1 MNCSVRTWLKKLVAH
16 SPWLKAILYMID
28 DLWRGVRLHFGQ
40 IKTSSGTTH
49 ATISIE
55 ESLRYIEEVFRDY
68 KLYGELASFRGVVAE
83 VGPGDNAGVALLM
96 RKEGCDQVDLID
108 RYFSLRDTQRQSV
121 IYDALSKKHQLAP
134 LKCGSTWNDDH
145 LMGITQNVGVSA
157 EEFFLDCAQ
166 SRGSVYD
173 VIVSR
178 SVLEHLYDPL
188 NALESMVSC
197 LKPGG
202 KMIHKI
208 DLRDHGMF
216 TPEHHEL
223 TFLRLQNG
231 FYRFMTQNS
240 GRPNRVLFHCYRERL
255 ERLQEAKLIN
265 YVALITRL
273 AGVGDLIPHQLPEKI
288 DADTWRRSERFVEE
302 YRPRVAQ
309 ELSQVASRD
318 LAITGIFLVAT
329 RTCQ

>member
-1 MNCSVRTWLKKLVAH
+1 
-16 SPWLKAILYMID
+16 MID
-28 DLWRGVRLHFGQ
+28 DLWWGVRLHFGQ
-40 IKTSSGTTH
+40 IETNSGTTH
-49 ATISIE
+49 ATISTE

-96 RKEGCDQVDLID
+96 RNDGCDQVDLID
-108 RYFSLRDTQRQSV
+108 RYFSQRNTQKQSA
-121 IYDALSKKHQLAP
+121 IYDTLSKKHQLAR
-134 LKCGSTWNDDH
+134 LKVGPTWIDSN
-145 LMGITQNVGVSA
+145 LMGITQVVGQSA
-157 EEFFLDCAQ
+157 EDFFRDCAQ
-166 SRGSVYD
+166 SRGPVYD

-208 DLRDHGMF
+208 DLRDHGMY

-223 TFLRLQNG
+223 TFLRFQNG
-231 FYRFMTQNS
+231 FYRSMTQNS
-240 GRPNRVLFHCYRERL
+240 GRPNRVLFHRYRERL
-255 ERLQEAKLIN
+255 ERLQEANRIN

-288 DADTWRRSERFVEE
+288 DVDTWRRSERFVEA

-318 LAITGIFLVAT
+318 LAVTGIFLVAT